1 VRIGSPA
8 VTTRGFAELEAEKLS
23 NLIADVL
30 EAPNDEANI
39 ARVVSEVKALCDGFP
54 VYGK

>member
-1 VRIGSPA
+1 MRKPN
-8 VTTRGFAELEAEKLS
+8 KLA

-39 ARVVSEVKALCDGFP
+39 AKVRGAVTELCGSFRFMRKA
-54 VYGK
+54 